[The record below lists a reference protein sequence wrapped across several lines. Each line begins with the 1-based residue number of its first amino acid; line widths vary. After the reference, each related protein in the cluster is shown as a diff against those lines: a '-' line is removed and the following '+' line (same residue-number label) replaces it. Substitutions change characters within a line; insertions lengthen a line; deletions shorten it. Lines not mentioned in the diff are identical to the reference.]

1 MKNNRIFVWSDLI
14 LRVFL
19 KFICLVL
26 KAEHQNGRERQRKA
40 LHLLIYSANGPN
52 SHDWFWLQTEARNS
66 IYSSHKS
73 AGAQVHRPFSI
84 AFPSAL
90 ARSCTGSNFPRTG
103 SSPNRTY
110 WHIRQQE
117 VSLPHHNAGSD
128 NGLCDEAQRDR
139 DRKTQE
145 EISHPLFHSS
155 NACSIQG

>member
-40 LHLLIYSANGPN
+40 LSSTDLLCKWPQQPRLVLA
-52 SHDWFWLQTEARNS
+52 EARNS

-84 AFPSAL
+84 AFPSTL